1 MDKSKWEKFF
11 KDNGYEVWNIGAN
24 VSTYIDNTVIE
35 WIKFI
40 DKNNSKINEYKNDS
54 NEIIN
59 YYFSEASAIAFYCNY
74 KEKILIRL
82 INNSWMFYQA

>member
-1 MDKSKWEKFF
+1 MREIF
-11 KDNGYEVWNIGAN
+11 KDNGYEVWNIGTN

-82 INNSWMFYQA
+82 INNSWMF

>member
-11 KDNGYEVWNIGAN
+11 KDNGYEVWNIGTN

-74 KEKILIRL
+74 KEKNSNSTNKQLI
-82 INNSWMFYQA
+82 WMF

>member
-1 MDKSKWEKFF
+1 MREIF

-74 KEKILIRL
+74 KEKK
-82 INNSWMFYQA
+82 F